1 MLLTQEKSHCDKKQA
16 IVVSRDAKQTR
27 VHRAINPGRT
37 FDLRHYKLDG
47 DLVKNETSCDYLLLN
62 DSSKKAYFIELKGE
76 NIDEA
81 VDQLEASE
89 KKFAPELKGYTF
101 LYRIVCSK
109 ALTHKIQKPTY
120 LKFKEKCGMKLKTKE
135 RMLDETL
142 D

>member
-1 MLLTQEKSHCDKKQA
+1 MLLTQEKSLCDKKQA
-16 IVVSRDAKQTR
+16 IVVSRDARQSR
-27 VHRAINPGRT
+27 EHRATNPKRA

-89 KKFAPELKGYTF
+89 KKFAPELGDYKF
-101 LYRIVCSK
+101 FYRIVCSK
-109 ALTHKIQKPTY
+109 ALTHKIHKPKY
-120 LKFKEKCGMKLKTKE
+120 LKFKEKCGSSLRTKE
-135 RMLDETL
+135 SILEETL

>member
-1 MLLTQEKSHCDKKQA
+1 MLLTQEKSLCDKKQA
-16 IVVSRDAKQTR
+16 IVVSRDERQSR
-27 VHRAINPGRT
+27 EHRATNPKRA

-47 DLVKNETSCDYLLLN
+47 DFVKNETSCDYLLLN

-89 KKFAPELKGYTF
+89 KKFAPELGGYKF
-101 LYRIVCSK
+101 FYRIVCSK
-109 ALTHKIQKPTY
+109 ALTHKIHKPKY
-120 LKFKEKCGMKLKTKE
+120 LKFKEKCGSSLRTKE
-135 RMLDETL
+135 RILEETL